1 MPMEEQCPAP
11 TPPTREPSD
20 VPSRWEV
27 QLSIVDPDMESDG
40 SRGSPSGI
48 PDARP
53 GPRARVLVL
62 EDDPAFRDLLV
73 ELLADEGFEVAL
85 CDSYAAVR
93 EAARDPATGIV
104 LADFWGTSH
113 ARLTP
118 CERDQIRELASQTPT
133 ILLTARAW
141 AAAIDAEELGLVCI
155 LSKP

>member
-1 MPMEEQCPAP
+1 MPVEKQCSAP

-20 VPSRWEV
+20 VPSGWEA

-40 SRGSPSGI
+40 SLGSPSGM

-62 EDDPAFRDLLV
+62 EDDPVFRDLLV

-141 AAAIDAEELGLVCI
+141 GRRDRC
-155 LSKP
+155 S